1 MAHQLAA
8 AAFGQS
14 SERFR
19 ASVPA
24 TIFPDELSNVLIVK
38 LRERDIGHT
47 SDWRA
52 TTILH
57 HRKPKKVVV
66 RKQFSVDWFP
76 KGPRLTAKR

>member
-1 MAHQLAA
+1 MAHRLEV
-8 AAFGQS
+8 AAFEQS
-14 SERFR
+14 SERSR

-24 TIFPDELSNVLIVK
+24 TIFLDELSNILNVK

-57 HRKPKKVVV
+57 HRKPKKGLRQEIVP
-66 RKQFSVDWFP
+66 S
-76 KGPRLTAKR
+76 